1 MTTTEDIK
9 EKIKAL
15 LATILS
21 TTSFELVELNIHR
34 STRSTIIQV
43 FADKPNGGITLDECS
58 MINRKLSEKL
68 EEENFILGRYI
79 VEVSSPGLDRPLK
92 TVKDFLK
99 VMGREVRFHLLE
111 PIENKI
117 EHSGKI
123 KEVHD
128 DEVIIESK
136 LQTIT
141 IPFRIIQKAVQI
153 IL

>member
-1 MTTTEDIK
+1 MEVMESEEVLEARIQPTE
-9 EKIKAL
+9 
-15 LATILS
+15 TIFSKSENTFCFTSIFS
-21 TTSFELVELNIHR
+21 TMAS
-34 STRSTIIQV
+34 IISLQE
-43 FADKPNGGITLDECS
+43 AK
-58 MINRKLSEKL
+58 SEK

-128 DEVIIESK
+128 DEVVIESK